1 MGGVHFNRFFSHI
14 IGADKATLHTWL
26 ANELAMHP
34 PYAAIFG
41 HGPMVQVEH
50 HKARSNVTDKHDK
63 CHALMN

>member
-41 HGPMVQVEH
+41 HGPMVQAGELASLYESI
-50 HKARSNVTDKHDK
+50 K
-63 CHALMN
+63 